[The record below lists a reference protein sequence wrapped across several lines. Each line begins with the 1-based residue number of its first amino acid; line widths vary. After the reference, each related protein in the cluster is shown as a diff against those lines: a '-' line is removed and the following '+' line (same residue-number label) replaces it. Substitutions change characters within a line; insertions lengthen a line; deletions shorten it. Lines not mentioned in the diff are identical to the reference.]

1 MDAPDD
7 AARVRTGEAISAA
20 KAQAKAVSNE
30 ITAELCRC
38 FVTPF
43 DREDIHDFASH
54 LYKIPKTIEK
64 VKERILLHKLVN
76 EGGDFSRQVDLILQ
90 EAAAMEEMVQAL
102 VHRKDPKKILEN
114 AAVLQE
120 LEQKGDAVRNDLMAG
135 LFSAQRD
142 VRDLILRRDIYDM
155 LEKVVDRFRDVAGV
169 AIQVVLKKG

>member
-1 MDAPDD
+1 
-7 AARVRTGEAISAA
+7 
-20 KAQAKAVSNE
+20 
-30 ITAELCRC
+30 
-38 FVTPF
+38 
-43 DREDIHDFASH
+43 
-54 LYKIPKTIEK
+54 LYKIPKPIEK
-64 VKERILLHKLVN
+64 VKERILLHRLVN
-76 EGGDFSRQVDLILQ
+76 ADGDFSRQVDLIVQ

-102 VHRKDPKKILEN
+102 VHRKDPKKILER

-120 LEQKGDAVRNDLMAG
+120 LEQQGDAVRNDLMAG